1 MLVLTR
7 RAGESI
13 VIDHKVE
20 IKVLRIRGTQV
31 HIGIEAPR
39 DTPVFRREVLER
51 QKAEGEEGPGDPG
64 EGAPGGSD
72 SDDHATNGC
81 T

>member
-39 DTPVFRREVLER
+39 DTPVFRREVLDR
-51 QKAEGEEGPGDPG
+51 QKADREDAGDDPTESSGPD
-64 EGAPGGSD
+64 GAGRS
-72 SDDHATNGC
+72 ANG
-81 T
+81 TA